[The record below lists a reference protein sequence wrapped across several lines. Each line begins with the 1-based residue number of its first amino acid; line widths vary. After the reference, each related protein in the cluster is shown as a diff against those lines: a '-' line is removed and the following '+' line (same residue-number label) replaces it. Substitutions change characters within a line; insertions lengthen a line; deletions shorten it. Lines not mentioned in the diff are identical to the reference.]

1 VSWAGATG
9 LFNCLPNGLTTL
21 TQVGGGPF
29 SLDSIDM
36 APCNCGSGYGAP
48 SVVFQGTRMDGT
60 TVASPAFAV
69 PDIMSFAT
77 YSFAGMG
84 FVDLQSVS
92 WYHNA
97 PYEQFDNITLEAT
110 PEPSSALLLAAG
122 LAAALA
128 MVRARRAR
136 GTGSLS

>member
-1 VSWAGATG
+1 
-9 LFNCLPNGLTTL
+9 
-21 TQVGGGPF
+21 
-29 SLDSIDM
+29 
-36 APCNCGSGYGAP
+36 
-48 SVVFQGTRMDGT
+48 
-60 TVASPAFAV
+60 
-69 PDIMSFAT
+69 MSFAT